1 MKEKVKLSKLRTDD
15 ILNMSKSELGVQYL
29 SEFYDD
35 RNQPQSLLPIINRC
49 VPVHGSGEDAIRRL
63 FSEAVQWLCENALI
77 AEYLDG
83 RTEKTYFVT
92 DKGVRYITGQSNIA
106 LTP

>member
-49 VPVHGSGEDAIRRL
+49 VPVHGSGRMQSADFFQRL
-63 FSEAVQWLCENALI
+63 FNGCVKML
-77 AEYLDG
+77 
-83 RTEKTYFVT
+83 
-92 DKGVRYITGQSNIA
+92 
-106 LTP
+106 